1 MLDFESISFSCYLT
15 SKPRHTH
22 TGMKNNERGW
32 LHLER
37 IILAMKAAAAGEA
50 AFDDIFM
57 TNSEALSTQILR
69 WSNRLRK
76 AAVKQVENPKILI
89 EAEKKFKNEFE
100 TKYFHHLEDR
110 EMVGKLLEEL
120 MEKFKKDW
128 DGEVKKQKSLSSR
141 TRDIVLRWGCFSD
154 RYVEKSGLLS
164 DDKIETTVHPLI
176 VMMILRFL
184 LQLNLLLE

>member
-1 MLDFESISFSCYLT
+1 
-15 SKPRHTH
+15 
-22 TGMKNNERGW
+22 
-32 LHLER
+32 
-37 IILAMKAAAAGEA
+37 MKAAAAGEA

-69 WSNRLRK
+69 WSHRLRK

-89 EAEKKFKNEFE
+89 EAEKKFLKEFDD
-100 TKYFHHLEDR
+100 KSFHYEEDR
-110 EMVGKLLEEL
+110 ETVGKLLGEL

-128 DGEVKKQKSLSSR
+128 DGEVLKQKSLSDR

-164 DDKIETTVHPLI
+164 DDKIETTVHPVI
-176 VMMILRFL
+176 VMMITFFLAPALATALFLVRGVSNFNTHYVLRSTRT
-184 LQLNLLLE
+184 LNLF